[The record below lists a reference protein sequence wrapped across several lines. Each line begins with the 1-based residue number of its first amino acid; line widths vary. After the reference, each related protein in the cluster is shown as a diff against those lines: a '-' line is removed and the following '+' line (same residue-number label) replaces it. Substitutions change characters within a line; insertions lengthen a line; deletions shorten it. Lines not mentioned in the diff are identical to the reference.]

1 MTEQPTAQSIALGKA
16 VLMAIEKKKSSQSNH
31 TSKATRVFS
40 TEFTNEAG
48 VTRHIALLWDDP
60 TAWAISGSRGDAVF
74 SLLSERGLVDV
85 IELD

>member
-16 VLMAIEKKKSSQSNH
+16 VLTAIEKKKSSQSSQ
-31 TSKATRVFS
+31 TTKATRVFS